1 MSSSSTTSPT
11 TSNSPLPSNNQT
23 PIFLLS
29 NISTY
34 VTVKLDHSNFLT
46 WKFQI
51 THILEAYSLLEYV
64 EGYSTCP
71 QKFLIGELGAIT
83 TQINPVYSQWQAR
96 DKALMSLISATLSP
110 SAHSLVIGQSSAHGM
125 WTMLLK
131 RYTSISR
138 SNIMNLKKQLHDV
151 KKNTDTI
158 TQYLQRIKE
167 AIDKLAAVGTLV
179 DDEDLLH
186 IVLKGLPSEYESFS
200 SAMLTKNES
209 VSFEELH
216 VLMISQEELLKS
228 SQANSKENSIMAMAV
243 NTAPF
248 NNSPRGGFHNRGRG
262 HFHNRGRGNNRGGFS
277 RGGFTPGYN
286 PHGYSPSNGGRHPPA
301 KLAAMASAPSPSCST
316 NCWISDTGATDHFT
330 PDLANLP
337 DSSLYNDPQ
346 LVSVRN
352 GQQLPISHIGNA
364 QLYTSSYLFQLRNIL
379 RVPSMASNLLSVNKF
394 CRDNHCAFYFDS
406 DQFQIQDRLSG
417 KPLYRGLS
425 RDGLYPLHG
434 LSLPFRS
441 SSQSSSPSARAACL
455 QSVRSSSNLWHA
467 RFGHPQDRVLR
478 HLLHARFSP
487 SVSFDSHFC
496 QHCTQGKM
504 TQLPFSNS
512 NTSASFPLQIV
523 YSDVWGPAPIT
534 SLNGPHPSTILPPT
548 SILGPHPSTILPNTS
563 TFDSLLPTAL
573 QPVSSSSC
581 PTPLPINS
589 TMAQSPLPDPSLPT
603 LNPQPT
609 QPTLPIGPSIQPVPI
624 LPISPSLQPETHFP
638 EPNLCSSSLE
648 PPLPIT
654 NTHPMTTHSK
664 SGISK
669 PKLLHFTTTK
679 PKPNYLQTE
688 PPTLTIA
695 SQFPEW
701 TAAMKAE
708 FDALHRQRTWSLV
721 PPPSGQNIIGCR
733 WVYKLKR
740 HSDGS
745 IARYK
750 ARLVAK
756 GFHQQAGLDFDETFS
771 PVVKPPTVRI
781 VLSLAAQN
789 RWPLRQLDISNA
801 FLHGFLK
808 EDVYMVQPP
817 GFVDSASPHLVCKL
831 HKSLYGLKQA
841 PRAWFERFTS
851 HLLTIGFTASTADP
865 SLFVFRNGS
874 TLLYLLL
881 YVDDIILTGTHPA
894 AITSLI
900 TELASTFELKDLGP
914 LRYFLGLQIDYGRDY
929 LFVNQR
935 KYVTDLLTKFNM
947 TTCKAASTPFPI
959 SHKLQASSED
969 LLSDPTQYRSLVGA
983 LQYATFTRPDIT
995 YAVNQ
1000 VCQYMHKPTVTHLAA
1015 AKRILRYLQGTLHL
1029 GIRFQAGSSTLTA
1042 FTDSDWA
1049 GDPYDRR
1056 STTGITVF
1064 LGNNPIT
1071 WMSKKQHTVSRSSTE
1086 AEYRALA
1093 TGAAKLA

>member
-1 MSSSSTTSPT
+1 MSASSTTSPT

-71 QKFLIGELGAIT
+71 QKFLIGELGALT

-125 WTMLLK
+125 WTVLLK

-209 VSFEELH
+209 VSFEELN

-243 NTAPF
+243 NTASF
-248 NNSPRGGFHNRGRG
+248 TNSSRGGFHNRGRG

-286 PHGYSPSNGGRHPPA
+286 PHGYSPSNGGYSQSNGPFPQSPPNFTQSSPNFSQSPQNFSQSSPNFSTHNPNRPICQICQKPGHLALDCYNRMNYSYQGRHPPA

-337 DSSLYNDPQ
+337 DSSLYNDSQ
-346 LVSVRN
+346 LVSVGN
-352 GQQLPISHIGNA
+352 GQQLPISHTGNA

-455 QSVRSSSNLWHA
+455 QSVRSSS
-467 RFGHPQDRVLR
+467 
-478 HLLHARFSP
+478 
-487 SVSFDSHFC
+487 
-496 QHCTQGKM
+496 
-504 TQLPFSNS
+504 
-512 NTSASFPLQIV
+512 
-523 YSDVWGPAPIT
+523 
-534 SLNGPHPSTILPPT
+534 
-548 SILGPHPSTILPNTS
+548 
-563 TFDSLLPTAL
+563 
-573 QPVSSSSC
+573 
-581 PTPLPINS
+581 
-589 TMAQSPLPDPSLPT
+589 T
-603 LNPQPT
+603 L
-609 QPTLPIGPSIQPVPI
+609 
-624 LPISPSLQPETHFP
+624 
-638 EPNLCSSSLE
+638 
-648 PPLPIT
+648 
-654 NTHPMTTHSK
+654 
-664 SGISK
+664 
-669 PKLLHFTTTK
+669 
-679 PKPNYLQTE
+679 
-688 PPTLTIA
+688 
-695 SQFPEW
+695 
-701 TAAMKAE
+701 
-708 FDALHRQRTWSLV
+708 
-721 PPPSGQNIIGCR
+721 
-733 WVYKLKR
+733 
-740 HSDGS
+740 
-745 IARYK
+745 
-750 ARLVAK
+750 
-756 GFHQQAGLDFDETFS
+756 
-771 PVVKPPTVRI
+771 
-781 VLSLAAQN
+781 
-789 RWPLRQLDISNA
+789 
-801 FLHGFLK
+801 
-808 EDVYMVQPP
+808 
-817 GFVDSASPHLVCKL
+817 
-831 HKSLYGLKQA
+831 
-841 PRAWFERFTS
+841 
-851 HLLTIGFTASTADP
+851 
-865 SLFVFRNGS
+865 
-874 TLLYLLL
+874 
-881 YVDDIILTGTHPA
+881 
-894 AITSLI
+894 
-900 TELASTFELKDLGP
+900 
-914 LRYFLGLQIDYGRDY
+914 
-929 LFVNQR
+929 
-935 KYVTDLLTKFNM
+935 
-947 TTCKAASTPFPI
+947 
-959 SHKLQASSED
+959 
-969 LLSDPTQYRSLVGA
+969 
-983 LQYATFTRPDIT
+983 
-995 YAVNQ
+995 
-1000 VCQYMHKPTVTHLAA
+1000 
-1015 AKRILRYLQGTLHL
+1015 
-1029 GIRFQAGSSTLTA
+1029 
-1042 FTDSDWA
+1042 
-1049 GDPYDRR
+1049 
-1056 STTGITVF
+1056 
-1064 LGNNPIT
+1064 
-1071 WMSKKQHTVSRSSTE
+1071 
-1086 AEYRALA
+1086 
-1093 TGAAKLA
+1093 